1 MSDHTC
7 RRPCREQRCK
17 SNGCRQNP
25 RPEDRKLS
33 CSPETTQILVP
44 QYPGNP
50 YLKDKHRDECSQH
63 DSRDQDTSDLPEIYP
78 ADLLFR
84 SAYGIQ
90 KPHLADVSCHRDLH
104 HVMDQ
109 KEHAAK
115 DHNRAKQ
122 RHAITARHPAHRIAF
137 QCVTCPDF
145 KIFSFLCHILIQ
157 PLFGLPP
164 VHAVRLA
171 DQDVRFLFYLISPFP
186 AFCLRDVSSPRIGRG
201 VYMIRVPSAQIEFL
215 LHLPEESYANQETEL
230 HSFPGFFDPHGFHHT
245 DRKHDLLLFCRI
257 TAMNVCICRADHLL
271 PCKCI

>member
-1 MSDHTC
+1 
-7 RRPCREQRCK
+7 
-17 SNGCRQNP
+17 
-25 RPEDRKLS
+25 
-33 CSPETTQILVP
+33 
-44 QYPGNP
+44 
-50 YLKDKHRDECSQH
+50 
-63 DSRDQDTSDLPEIYP
+63 
-78 ADLLFR
+78 
-84 SAYGIQ
+84 
-90 KPHLADVSCHRDLH
+90 
-104 HVMDQ
+104 MDQ

-164 VHAVRLA
+164 VHAVQLA

-271 PCKCI
+271 PCKCIQHLYPERRLFIFCGRFSRRRPSRRDSSSRLLHIPKRQHLLILRIFRSFNHGGRRGSRRPCRLRIFCPHLSRSDPEYHCKRNNT